1 MGESVVSLTCQA
13 MIYCA
18 KSINPHE
25 YPTNTVM
32 RYVTRY
38 KGNYMSQH
46 YAKLLAIEE
55 TKYKA
60 FQLLKLRPMCV
71 PELMTAINMKRP
83 NVQGLVGQLVKA
95 GSLMVFLHRNPIS
108 HRMVNFY
115 KSTGKE
121 YVKKTED
128 DFYEYFS
135 HKAEKHAHKWTKDEN
150 KPIVNSHVRIV
161 RNLDRPGSDYAW
173 QRPKRKS
180 TTVNIG
186 STFSLYDSA
195 TL

>member
-1 MGESVVSLTCQA
+1 
-13 MIYCA
+13 
-18 KSINPHE
+18 
-25 YPTNTVM
+25 
-32 RYVTRY
+32 
-38 KGNYMSQH
+38 MSQH

-55 TKYKA
+55 TRYKA

-71 PELMTAINMKRP
+71 PELMKAMDLPRQHCQVLLNK
-83 NVQGLVGQLVKA
+83 LVDS
-95 GSLMVFLHRNPIS
+95 GSVMVYLNRNPVS

-115 KSTGKE
+115 KSTGTE
-121 YVKKTED
+121 YVRKTED
-128 DFYEYFS
+128 DFFKYFS
-135 HKAEKHAHKWTKDEN
+135 HKVEENKHKWTKDEN
-150 KPIVNSHVRIV
+150 KVNGNPNMRIV

-180 TTVNIG
+180 ITVSIG